1 MSLKDT
7 ALQSEMTEQGVVS
20 GVIRNGKWAS
30 AESKT
35 TCFTYQSGRLC

>member
-7 ALQSEMTEQGVVS
+7 ALEREVPEEGIVS

-35 TCFTYQSGRLC
+35 SCFTYQSGRLC